1 MPPSHLRP
9 RKTPVQ
15 ARALET
21 RSRILDA
28 AARVFSVHGYAAGT
42 TNRIAAEAGLS
53 IGSLYQY
60 FPNKDAILVTLVR
73 AHVTEGTEAVLAAV
87 EQARHLPADDLAG
100 RVRAIVDAVV
110 GVHAGDTA
118 LHQVLFEEAPRPPEL
133 LDELRALEDGAVH
146 VAAELIAVRPPA
158 DLTHEDEMTARMVS
172 PRSSRWSIASSPP
185 ASRGWRSTTSGVRS
199 PLWWCG
205 TWPAATGR
213 SLVRAPAGRRTGR
226 WRSSAPSGRRPRSP
240 RGVRAP
246 SSTPAGAPPPG

>member
-1 MPPSHLRP
+1 MPPSRLRP

-21 RSRILDA
+21 RSLILDA

-87 EQARHLPADDLAG
+87 EQARHLPAEDLTG

-110 GVHAGDTA
+110 GVHAGDPG

-133 LDELRALEDGAVH
+133 LDELRALEDGAVR
-146 VAAELIAVRPPA
+146 VAADLIAARPPA
-158 DLTHEDEMTARMVS
+158 DLTHDDEMTARMVVTTIES
-172 PRSSRWSIASSPP
+172 LVHRLVATRQPRVAVDDVRREVTAVVVRYLVGWLAGGDRPEPGQGARRSSN
-185 ASRGWRSTTSGVRS
+185 RSVEK
-199 PLWWCG
+199 
-205 TWPAATGR
+205 
-213 SLVRAPAGRRTGR
+213 
-226 WRSSAPSGRRPRSP
+226 
-240 RGVRAP
+240 
-246 SSTPAGAPPPG
+246 

>member
-1 MPPSHLRP
+1 MPPSRLRP

-28 AARVFSVHGYAAGT
+28 AARVFSLHGYAAGT

-87 EQARHLPADDLAG
+87 EQARRLPGEDLAG
-100 RVRAIVDAVV
+100 RVQAIVDAVV
-110 GVHAGDTA
+110 GVHAGDPA

-146 VAAELIAVRPPA
+146 VAAELIARRPPA
-158 DLTHEDEMTARMVS
+158 DLTHEDEMTARMVVTTIES
-172 PRSSRWSIASSPP
+172 LVHRLVATRQPRVAVDDVRREVTAVVVRYLAGGDRPELGQGARRSSN
-185 ASRGWRSTTSGVRS
+185 RSVEK
-199 PLWWCG
+199 
-205 TWPAATGR
+205 
-213 SLVRAPAGRRTGR
+213 
-226 WRSSAPSGRRPRSP
+226 
-240 RGVRAP
+240 
-246 SSTPAGAPPPG
+246 

>member
-1 MPPSHLRP
+1 MPPSRLRP

-87 EQARHLPADDLAG
+87 EQARHLPAEDLTG

-110 GVHAGDTA
+110 GVHAGDPG

-133 LDELRALEDGAVH
+133 LDELRALEDVAVR
-146 VAAELIAVRPPA
+146 VAADLIAARPPA
-158 DLTHEDEMTARMVS
+158 DLTHDDEMTARMVV
-172 PRSSRWSIASSPP
+172 
-185 ASRGWRSTTSGVRS
+185 TTIE
-199 PLWWCG
+199 
-205 TWPAATGR
+205 
-213 SLVRAPAGRRTGR
+213 SLVHRLVATRQPRVAVDDVRREVT
-226 WRSSAPSGRRPRSP
+226 AVV
-240 RGVRAP
+240 VRYLV
-246 SSTPAGAPPPG
+246 G

>member
-1 MPPSHLRP
+1 MPSSRLRP

-28 AARVFSVHGYAAGT
+28 AARVFSVRGYAAGT

-87 EQARHLPADDLAG
+87 EQARHLPAEDLAG

-110 GVHAGDTA
+110 GVHAGDPG

-133 LDELRALEDGAVH
+133 LDELRALEDVAVR
-146 VAAELIAVRPPA
+146 VAADLIAARPPA
-158 DLTHEDEMTARMVS
+158 DPTHDDEMTARMVVTTIES
-172 PRSSRWSIASSPP
+172 LVHRLVATRQPRVAVDDVRREVTAVVVRYLAGGDRPEPGQGARRSSN
-185 ASRGWRSTTSGVRS
+185 RSVEK
-199 PLWWCG
+199 
-205 TWPAATGR
+205 
-213 SLVRAPAGRRTGR
+213 
-226 WRSSAPSGRRPRSP
+226 
-240 RGVRAP
+240 
-246 SSTPAGAPPPG
+246 